1 MTAAKT
7 RPHAGHPRRDHVLS
21 ARARAALTPQR
32 VLENLTAIKP
42 LIAAHARE
50 AERQRVPSR
59 KVWRAIKQTGF
70 LYLTMARRH
79 GGLEASFD
87 EMLDATFAICE
98 ADPATGWLAA
108 FAVMNP
114 RSAAAFSA
122 EAQAELFE
130 GQTSVVLTSLL
141 SPYGKAVR
149 VPGGW
154 RVSGTWFWGTTIE
167 LADWVSVTAVTEG
180 EGVEPALAAFLMPA
194 SDAIILDTW
203 NAHGLIAT
211 GTHKVKVDDAFVPD
225 HRKAAHSMMTPGWMT
240 EIRRQYDYR
249 LFLGDLAPSLSLTIC
264 APLVGMARGALAL
277 FREHLAAH
285 VRRGAEGADSEKAP
299 AQIRLARAAGM
310 VSASELLLR
319 EAARRIYAH
328 VDAAP
333 EVKDPISLEERG
345 RIAYAATLARDA
357 VLYMAE
363 GAGTGVHDLDAPFQ
377 QFVRDMVV
385 GSTHVAVDA
394 DSNLEAAGRAML
406 GLGPVRPKSPRMA

>member
-1 MTAAKT
+1 MKT

-21 ARARAALTPQR
+21 ARARAGLTPQR
-32 VLENLTAIKP
+32 VVEKLQALKP
-42 LIAAHARE
+42 LIAAHARQ
-50 AERQRVPSR
+50 AERQRVPPR
-59 KVWRAIKQTGF
+59 AVWRAIKQTGF

-114 RSAAAFSA
+114 RSAAAFPP

-130 GQTSVVLTSLL
+130 GGTSVVLTSLL
-141 SPYGKAVR
+141 SPFGKAVR
-149 VPGGW
+149 VEGGW

-180 EGVEPALAAFLMPA
+180 DGEAAGTAAFLMPA
-194 SDAIILDTW
+194 GEVTILDTW

-211 GTHKVKVDDAFVPD
+211 GTHKVMAQDVFVPD
-225 HRKAAHSMMTPGWMT
+225 HRKAAHSMMTPGWMA

-277 FREHLAAH
+277 YREHLAAH
-285 VRRGAEGADSEKAP
+285 VRRGADTTDNQKVP
-299 AQIRLARAAGM
+299 AQIRLAKAAGM
-310 VSASELLLR
+310 VSAAELLLR
-319 EAARRIYAH
+319 DAARRIYAH
-328 VDAAP
+328 VDAEV
-333 EVKDPISLEERG
+333 EVKDRVSLEERG
-345 RIAYAATLARDA
+345 RIAYASSLAREA

-394 DSNLEAAGRAML
+394 DSNLENAGRAML
-406 GLGPVRPKSPRMA
+406 GLKPLRPVNPRMA

>member
-1 MTAAKT
+1 M
-7 RPHAGHPRRDHVLS
+7 LS
-21 ARARAALTPQR
+21 ARARAELTPQK
-32 VLENLTAIKP
+32 VVEKLQALQP
-42 LIAAHARE
+42 LIAAHARQ
-50 AERQRVPSR
+50 AERQRVPPR
-59 KVWRAIKQTGF
+59 AVWRAIKQTGF
-70 LYLTMARRH
+70 LYLTMAKTH

-114 RSAAAFSA
+114 RSAAAFPT

-130 GQTSVVLTSLL
+130 GGTSVVLTSLL

-149 VPGGW
+149 APGGW

-194 SDAIILDTW
+194 AEVTILDTW

-211 GTHKVKVDDAFVPD
+211 GTHKVQVTDAFVPD
-225 HRKAAHSMMTPGWMT
+225 HRKAAHSMMTPGWMA

-264 APLVGMARGALAL
+264 TPLVGMARGALAL
-277 FREHLAAH
+277 YREHLGAH
-285 VRRGAEGADSEKAP
+285 VRRGADTTDNQKAP
-299 AQIRLARAAGM
+299 AQIRLAKASGM
-310 VSASELLLR
+310 VSAAELLLR
-319 EAARRIYAH
+319 DAARRIYAH
-328 VDAAP
+328 VDAEA
-333 EVKDPISLEERG
+333 EVRDRVSLEERG
-345 RIAYAATLARDA
+345 RIAYATSLAREA

-394 DSNLEAAGRAML
+394 DSNLENAGRAML
-406 GLGPVRPKSPRMA
+406 GLKPLRPTNPRMA